1 MNCLQSAPGT
11 PLCEQCTE
19 GFYERCLIDNAP
31 MPLSNKEK
39 QDAYRARKA
48 MLGLTEVRGIFL
60 PPELHEKL
68 KEAAKKLLRKVPP
81 SRIPTAK

>member
-1 MNCLQSAPGT
+1 MLA
-11 PLCEQCTE
+11 
-19 GFYERCLIDNAP
+19 

-48 MLGLTEVRGIFL
+48 ELGLAEVRGIFL

-81 SRIPTAK
+81 SRKPTAK